1 MELNA
6 ITLGLTT
13 SKARQKRDYV
23 DEVERL
29 LERSLSRESLGE
41 GLSDEEVLEK
51 TFSVVEAKLS
61 EYDGLSE
68 RADNLLANLHNMS
81 DKQAMDTLL
90 SIDDTAIERKPFLVE
105 GTSSKGY
112 KDEIVLATEDWGERI
127 RYAVMALIVGAILK
141 LISMTIES
149 GRGFNPKGGGR
160 NRAPTERQ
168 RKINEEL
175 TSLANNAAKEWVE
188 QKYSVFSDIIREEMI
203 RLYNYASPGNLREP
217 GSNTAGCAAEVA
229 AEMVEYVNQID
240 LEPKRRE
247 ELLRGGFGIIFTF
260 IDNNVPLG
268 HFAWNDKMRKRVARD
283 FIDFVQRGHRAPLS
297 KMVATLANVV
307 DVEEGSPQRRLWLN
321 SDDFKQDRVRFI
333 DESCVDDLWYNIS
346 NLENMA
352 QRLDNYL
359 GNRHSVREFGKDY
372 ARLGQTY
379 LWNKIDLN
387 RDDAQ
392 SIIDLVISQLGE
404 DSDFQ
409 VVKATNPLTKATKYT
424 VPQALNLRESNGT
437 MGFDKPDIKIESVGR
452 EAYFTIR
459 NTLSELGGEDAPV
472 TFAKMFLSQHGE
484 YNPKDN
490 IHTRLA
496 RIHSAYAGCFKQIDS
511 GLKNLE
517 TQYEDYYKVIKEL
530 SRDRQKNKGKDFY
543 VYDIPVKGIEVGA
556 LQKDG
561 KFKNVA
567 FNIPVG
573 KHIEGVLR
581 TVKDSF
587 SSWKT
592 LNAVMRDYTNIYD
605 ELSK

>member
-13 SKARQKRDYV
+13 SKARQKRDYI

-424 VPQALNLRESNGT
+424 VPQALSLRESNGT

-490 IHTRLA
+490 IHTRLD
-496 RIHSAYAGCFKQIDS
+496 RIHASYAGCYKQIDS
-511 GLKNLE
+511 GLRNLE

-543 VYDIPVKGIEVGA
+543 VYDIPIKGIEVGA

-587 SSWKT
+587 TSWKT